1 VERTPFGTAP
11 GGQPVEVYTLT
22 NRQGM
27 EARVTNYGGILL
39 GLRVPDRDGRFDDVV
54 LGYDS
59 LADYLAESPYFGALI
74 GRYGNRIA
82 RGRFTLDGRQYTLAT
97 NNGVNHLHGGLK
109 GFDKVVWTAAPFE
122 NEQGMGLVLTY
133 VSPDG
138 EEGYPGTLTARVT
151 YTLTADNALVF
162 DYHATTDK
170 PTPVNLTQHSYFNLA
185 GDGQRDILGHVVTFN
200 ADRFVPIDATSIPL
214 GPLRDV
220 TGTPFD
226 FRRPTAIGARI
237 QQDDEQLRNGLGY
250 DHSLVLDKGGQPG
263 ALTLAAHVLEP
274 TTGRVMEVHT
284 TEPGMQFY
292 SGNFLDGTLK
302 GKRGA
307 VYHHRFG
314 LALETQHLPDSP
326 NQPAF
331 PSTILRPGEQY
342 HSRSIYRFSVS
353 GA

>member
-1 VERTPFGTAP
+1 MEQSSFGTAP
-11 GGQPVEVYTLT
+11 GGQPVDVYTLT

-39 GLRVPDRDGRFDDVV
+39 SLRVPDRDGRFDDVV

-59 LADYLAESPYFGALI
+59 LADYVAESPYFGALV

-122 NEQGMGLVLTY
+122 DDQGMGLVLTY

-162 DYHATTDK
+162 DYHATTDQ

-185 GDGQRDILGHVVTFN
+185 GDGRRDILDHVVTFN
-200 ADRFVPIDATSIPL
+200 ADRFVPMDGTSIPL
-214 GPLRDV
+214 GQLRDV

-226 FRRPTAIGARI
+226 FRRSTAIGARI
-237 QQDDEQLRNGLGY
+237 QQDDEQLRHGIGY
-250 DHSLVLDKGGQPG
+250 DHCMVLDKGGQPG

-292 SGNFLDGTLK
+292 SGNLLDGTLK
-302 GKRGA
+302 GKGGA
-307 VYHHRFG
+307 VYHRRFG
-314 LALETQHLPDSP
+314 FALETQHLPDSP

-331 PSTILRPGEQY
+331 PTTILRPGEQY
-342 HSRSIYRFSVS
+342 RSRTLYRFSVS

>member
-1 VERTPFGTAP
+1 MERSSFGTAP
-11 GGQPVEVYTLT
+11 GGQPVDVYTLT

-27 EARVTNYGGILL
+27 EARVTNYGGIILS
-39 GLRVPDRDGRFDDVV
+39 LRVPDRDGRFDDVV
-54 LGYDS
+54 LGYDA
-59 LADYLAESPYFGALI
+59 LADYVAESPYFGALV

-122 NEQGMGLVLTY
+122 NDQGMGLVLTY

-162 DYHATTDK
+162 DYHGTTDK

-185 GDGQRDILGHVVTFN
+185 GDGRRDVLGHVVTFN

-214 GPLRDV
+214 GMLRDV
-220 TGTPFD
+220 AGTPFD

-237 QQDDEQLRNGLGY
+237 QQDDEQLRNGIGY

-274 TTGRVMEVHT
+274 GTGRVMEVHT

-331 PSTILRPGEQY
+331 PSTILRPGEEY
-342 HSRSIYRFSVS
+342 RSRTVYRFSVS

>member
-1 VERTPFGTAP
+1 MERTPFGTAP
-11 GGQPVEVYTLT
+11 GGQPVDVYTLT
-22 NRQGM
+22 NRRGV
-27 EARVTNYGGILL
+27 EARVTNYGGIILS
-39 GLRVPDRDGRFDDVV
+39 LRVPDRDGRFDDVV

-59 LADYLAESPYFGALI
+59 LAGYLAESPYFGALI

-82 RGRFTLDGRQYTLAT
+82 QGRFTLDGRQYTLAT

-109 GFDKVVWTAAPFE
+109 GFDKVVWTAEPFE
-122 NEQGMGLVLTY
+122 NDQGMGIVLTY

-151 YTLTADNALVF
+151 YTLTGDDELVF

-170 PTPVNLTQHSYFNLA
+170 ATPVNLTQHSYFNLA
-185 GDGQRDILGHVVTFN
+185 GDGKGDILSHVVTIN
-200 ADRFVPIDATSIPL
+200 ADRFVPIDPTSIPL
-214 GPLRDV
+214 GDLRDV

-237 QQDDEQLRNGLGY
+237 RQEDEQLRNGQGY
-250 DHSLVLDKGGQPG
+250 DHSFVFDKGGKAGEP
-263 ALTLAAHVLEP
+263 TLAARVLEP
-274 TTGRVMEVHT
+274 TTGRVMEILT

-302 GKRGA
+302 GKKGA
-307 VYHHRFG
+307 VYHRRFG
-314 LALETQHLPDSP
+314 FAMETQHLPDSP
-326 NQPAF
+326 NQPGF
-331 PSTILRPGEQY
+331 PSTILRPGEHY
-342 HSRSIYRFSVS
+342 RSRSVYRFSVS

>member
-1 VERTPFGTAP
+1 MEQSSFGTAP
-11 GGQPVEVYTLT
+11 GGQPVDVYTLT

-27 EARVTNYGGILL
+27 EARVTNYGGLL
-39 GLRVPDRDGRFDDVV
+39 LSLRVPDRDGRFDDVV

-59 LADYLAESPYFGALI
+59 LADYVAESPYFGALV

-122 NEQGMGLVLTY
+122 DDQGMGLVLTY

-162 DYHATTDK
+162 DYHATTDQ

-185 GDGQRDILGHVVTFN
+185 GDGRRDILDHVVTFN
-200 ADRFVPIDATSIPL
+200 ADRFVPIDGTSIPL
-214 GPLRDV
+214 GQLRDV

-237 QQDDEQLRNGLGY
+237 QQDDEQLRNGIGY
-250 DHSLVLDKGGQPG
+250 DHCMVLDKGGQPG

-292 SGNFLDGTLK
+292 SGNLLDGTLK
-302 GKRGA
+302 GKGGV
-307 VYHHRFG
+307 VYHRRFG
-314 LALETQHLPDSP
+314 FALETQHLPDSP

-331 PSTILRPGEQY
+331 PTTILRPGEQY
-342 HSRSIYRFSVS
+342 RSRTLYRFSVS